1 MSGAAA
7 SRNVRAGLMLRCAM
21 PRDSVIPADTAPD
34 AHRVQAGAYREMGGA
49 ARVRI
54 AFDLSDFARRL
65 TEAGIRRRHP
75 EYTAKEIMRARA
87 RVTMGDKLTRAA
99 WPASPLLDP

>member
-1 MSGAAA
+1 MRRWYDA
-7 SRNVRAGLMLRCAM
+7 RM
-21 PRDSVIPADTAPD
+21 PRDGMIPADTTPD
-34 AHRVQAGAYREMGGA
+34 AYRVQARVYREMGGA

-54 AFDLSDFARRL
+54 AFELSDFARRL

-75 EYTAKEIMRARA
+75 EYTAEEIMRARA
-87 RVTMGDKLTRAA
+87 RVTMGDELTRAA